1 MVTMIMMTMMM
12 SRRLVINTPFL
23 KLLQF
28 KNPQISFGGSFKIV
42 SLIFISIIFISCT
55 SNTEQGVVSTNDL
68 LSDTTVTTIAEEV
81 VEEVVSVEDAQLL
94 LARCLRENGYDINDP
109 KNDESLRSVL
119 QPVFLAADQKGRE
132 EFQET
137 IQTCAEDNNIP
148 IGGSADFENPEA
160 VADSLDTQLEFAQC
174 LRENGIEIEDPSAE
188 SQLRPLLNELVQSG
202 QYLQTQIREVADI
215 CFDDLGI
222 DPPQQRGG

>member
-1 MVTMIMMTMMM
+1 M
-12 SRRLVINTPFL
+12 
-23 KLLQF
+23 K
-28 KNPQISFGGSFKIV
+28 KY
-42 SLIFISIIFISCT
+42 
-55 SNTEQGVVSTNDL
+55 SNTLLLLLFIFLLACSSSDESQGVVSTNDL
-68 LSDTTVTTIAEEV
+68 SSDTTVTTIEEEVAEEV
-81 VEEVVSVEDAQLL
+81 VSIEDAQLL
-94 LARCLRENGYDINDP
+94 LARCLRENGYDIKDP

-148 IGGSADFENPEA
+148 LGGSADFENPEA

-188 SQLRPLLNELVQSG
+188 SPLRPLLIELVQSG
-202 QYLQTQIREVADI
+202 QYLQTQIQEVADI
-215 CFDDLGI
+215 CFDELGI
-222 DPPQQRGG
+222 EPPQQGRG